1 MPFIGG
7 TDEQIDSLREWKIKE
22 LNSKAIKDKEK
33 LEQVRMDLNNLIIVE
48 KVKTFKILT
57 SIREFLVIG

>member
-22 LNSKAIKDKEK
+22 LNSNAIKDKEK